1 MMQDDDKKK
10 DELLDDSN
18 ENVDMVETDEVDA
31 EEIEEKEIQEENKK
45 EQKAQNNKAK
55 KIKKKDFPMEI
66 KEKKE
71 FKDTALVKNF
81 NIYKFI
87 VKLIAFGI
95 LVAFGIMILI
105 FKDNATG
112 AIYLITGIIASFSAL
127 FRIYPLMKTLKT
139 HRARLVSLIE
149 IICDCVVG
157 VYLVI
162 AAFVLWG
169 QVNSYDFQLYGDYNW
184 FNDFNFKAYK
194 YILIALL
201 GSRSIIYYYQTYI
214 CKEDSTK
221 VLFYLHTGIN
231 ITAIVLGCIQ
241 FESKDVPLI
250 LAILAFISAAV
261 IGGEAGGGYY
271 RYKKTVTSKGDEKE
285 KRKETGA
292 EAPGKDEDK
301 IISDIDPNI
310 VPENDTNQDSVIM

>member
-1 MMQDDDKKK
+1 MLQDDDKKIE
-10 DELLDDSN
+10 DVVN
-18 ENVDMVETDEVDA
+18 ETEETDTAIEDKEEVSEIK
-31 EEIEEKEIQEENKK
+31 EEPKEETKEDVKK
-45 EQKAQNNKAK
+45 TKAK
-55 KIKKKDFPMEI
+55 KIKKKDFPIEV

-71 FKDTALVKNF
+71 FKDSAIVKNF

-149 IICDCVVG
+149 IIADCVVG

-169 QVNSYDFQLYGDYNW
+169 QVNSENVTVNGYNW
-184 FNDFNFKAYK
+184 FNKFNFKAYK

-241 FESKDVPLI
+241 FESKDVPII

-271 RYKKTVTSKGDEKE
+271 RYKKTVTSKGDNKE
-285 KRKETGA
+285 KQKEEGI

-310 VPENDTNQDSVIM
+310 VPENDTNQDSVVM

>member
-1 MMQDDDKKK
+1 MLQDDDKKIEDVVK
-10 DELLDDSN
+10 ET
-18 ENVDMVETDEVDA
+18 EETDTAIEDKEEVSEIK
-31 EEIEEKEIQEENKK
+31 EEPKEETKEDVKK
-45 EQKAQNNKAK
+45 TKAK
-55 KIKKKDFPMEI
+55 KIKKKDFPIEV

-71 FKDTALVKNF
+71 FKDSAIVKNF

-149 IICDCVVG
+149 IIADCVVG

-169 QVNSYDFQLYGDYNW
+169 QVNSSDFKLYGNYNW

-241 FESKDVPLI
+241 FESKDVPII

-271 RYKKTVTSKGDEKE
+271 RYKKTVTSKGDNKE
-285 KRKETGA
+285 KQKEEGI

-310 VPENDTNQDSVIM
+310 VPENDTNQDSVVM

>member
-1 MMQDDDKKK
+1 MLQDDDKKIE
-10 DELLDDSN
+10 DVVN
-18 ENVDMVETDEVDA
+18 ETEETDTAIEDKEEVSEIK
-31 EEIEEKEIQEENKK
+31 EEPKEETKEDVKK
-45 EQKAQNNKAK
+45 TKAK
-55 KIKKKDFPMEI
+55 KIKKKDFPIEV

-71 FKDTALVKNF
+71 FKDSALVKNF

-149 IICDCVVG
+149 IIADCVVG

-169 QVNSYDFQLYGDYNW
+169 QVNSENVTVNGYNW
-184 FNDFNFKAYK
+184 FNKFNFKAYK

-241 FESKDVPLI
+241 FESKDVPII

-271 RYKKTVTSKGDEKE
+271 RYKKTVTSKGDNKE
-285 KRKETGA
+285 KQKKEGI

-310 VPENDTNQDSVIM
+310 VPENDTNQDSVVM